1 MSDTLL
7 AEFEALEPPEKA
19 ILALLSL
26 VGDPI
31 GRTAILDLMV
41 AAGIRDTNDQP
52 FTTMT
57 LDDPLLKLERLAF
70 TTAVMGRGYVCNA
83 RLRWPAIRAAIG
95 AHLLDDIC
103 KAYESLNPMR
113 QNWNGAYEPRS
124 YRHGVARL
132 RMAML
137 RGRPPQDVMPLLAAC
152 MVCYEAAQLHPIVDI
167 FSRPFEAG
175 MLLLVHPALQDDV
188 LMLLVQHTQREPALA
203 PLVRGYAERHLQR
216 RQAADRKSVPHCGWP
231 WRSTPSCAASW
242 PMPCLSWKDWMEL
255 RRNASPVLCCCCA
268 AM

>member
-7 AEFEALEPPEKA
+7 AEFEALEQPEKA
-19 ILALLSL
+19 ILALLAL
-26 VGDPI
+26 VGDPV
-31 GRTAILDLMV
+31 GRTAVLDHMV
-41 AAGIRDTNDQP
+41 AAGINDTNGQP
-52 FTTMT
+52 FTTLT

-113 QNWNGAYEPRS
+113 QSWNGAYEPRS

-188 LMLLVQHTQREPALA
+188 LMLLVQHTQREPGW
-203 PLVRGYAERHLQR
+203 RHWYAAMRSATCSGARRRNRKPARHC
-216 RQAADRKSVPHCGWP
+216 A
-231 WRSTPSCAASW
+231 WRWRNTRSCAAGW
-242 PMPCLSWKDWMEL
+242 PMPCATWKGWTV
-255 RRNASPVLCCCCA
+255 RWHSVSPALCWCCA
-268 AM
+268 AT